1 MRCLRKI
8 RITCRSSKIS
18 RYKPVAV
25 AEYQD
30 IQPPP
35 SVKMKDS
42 KMIPSFLLAKLY
54 VKDSL
59 KNTAS
64 GFEFMLKNNLDST
77 MLIGIGPIGLGD
89 KTYVGESVNIT
100 VGDKTI
106 NAAELSRQTSVPVR
120 VGTLIK
126 VSVAGEKLTPGLQKV
141 NVTATSSDIGQIKF
155 DINDALS

>member
-1 MRCLRKI
+1 
-8 RITCRSSKIS
+8 
-18 RYKPVAV
+18 
-25 AEYQD
+25 
-30 IQPPP
+30 
-35 SVKMKDS
+35 
-42 KMIPSFLLAKLY
+42 
-54 VKDSL
+54 
-59 KNTAS
+59 
-64 GFEFMLKNNLDST
+64 MLKNNLDST